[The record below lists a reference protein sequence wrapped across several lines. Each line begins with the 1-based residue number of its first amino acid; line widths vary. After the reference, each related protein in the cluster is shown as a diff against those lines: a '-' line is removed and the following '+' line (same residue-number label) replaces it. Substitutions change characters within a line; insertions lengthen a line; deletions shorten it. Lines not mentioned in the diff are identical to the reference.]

1 MDVFTQILTDVFA
14 LTVDVMAAFFVAF
27 GIAFGFAS
35 LFAGRRL
42 FWIFTGAVGLTAGF
56 YIGRELLVDSP
67 HFVTATLTIVLGI
80 LGALAAL
87 YLAKPAASLA
97 AFIVLGSLAYIVA
110 SAATLPDWLTWV
122 LFAGLGI
129 LAAVL
134 AWRWFD
140 WGVII
145 SSALVGAI
153 VAAVGLNAVIG
164 LVPLVGTGLF
174 FVLLVAGI
182 WYQARDM
189 RRTRRYEAQTKPV
202 AVAGAAKVARTE
214 SEQAASAQPTTLTV
228 DVEPESAETDPSV

>member
-14 LTVDVMAAFFVAF
+14 LTVDIMAVFFIVF

-42 FWIFTGAVGLTAGF
+42 FWIFTGAVGLAVGF
-56 YIGRELLVDSP
+56 YIGHEFLADTP
-67 HFVTATLTIVLGI
+67 QFVTVTVTIVLGI

-97 AFIVLGSLAYIVA
+97 AFIVLGSLAYVVA
-110 SAATLPDWLTWV
+110 SAATLPDWATWV
-122 LFAGLGI
+122 LFVALGV

-145 SSALVGAI
+145 SSAIVGAI
-153 VAAVGLNAVIG
+153 VAAVGLNSVIG
-164 LVPLVGTGLF
+164 LLPIVGTGLF
-174 FVLLVAGI
+174 FVLLIAGV

-189 RRTRRYEAQTKPV
+189 RRTRKYEAQTKPV
-202 AVAGAAKVARTE
+202 AVAGAAKAARTE
-214 SEQAASAQPTTLTV
+214 SVQATPAQTETLTV
-228 DVEPESAETDPSV
+228 DVKPESAETDPSS